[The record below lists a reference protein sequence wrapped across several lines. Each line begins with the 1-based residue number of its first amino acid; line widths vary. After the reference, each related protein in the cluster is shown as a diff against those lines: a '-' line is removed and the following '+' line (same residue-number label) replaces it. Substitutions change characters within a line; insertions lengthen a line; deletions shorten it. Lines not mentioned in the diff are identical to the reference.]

1 MISEALPLLLLEDA
15 VNEVRV
21 PVKMIARSL
30 RIVKRIHLL
39 EAREKQNESSL
50 FITTSW
56 TTFNFRILWSFLFIN
71 RLMVVLRNS
80 KSFEV
85 IIDY

>member
-30 RIVKRIHLL
+30 RIVKRIHL
-39 EAREKQNESSL
+39 
-50 FITTSW
+50 
-56 TTFNFRILWSFLFIN
+56 RIAPLIS
-71 RLMVVLRNS
+71 
-80 KSFEV
+80 
-85 IIDY
+85 IDFWIDNGK